1 MQMLQLFYITLFL
14 DILERNIILTAIR
27 RDLCED
33 KNKKSNEPKGLHLQ
47 NVVKSINS
55 CGVTFSVWE
64 KLDGNGKKTSK
75 HEWTSLRGDEKK
87 KLLRTLPSK
96 FDEILKPETCVTV
109 NQIWQVSKLGSFV
122 KCETA
127 G

>member
-55 CGVTFSVWE
+55 CGVTFKSWMVM
-64 KLDGNGKKTSK
+64 GKNKQARVDASK
-75 HEWTSLRGDEKK
+75 HGGR
-87 KLLRTLPSK
+87 
-96 FDEILKPETCVTV
+96 
-109 NQIWQVSKLGSFV
+109 
-122 KCETA
+122 
-127 G
+127 